1 MEFTIPYRDIL
12 DFWFGDSGGLEGE
25 TDNTRGWPPE
35 SLRRRWF
42 KSSDAQDAEIAE
54 RFGDRVAAAL
64 RRDLVDWEREPGPR
78 LALILLLDQFT
89 RNIYRGT
96 ADAFAGDHHAATL
109 TLEGLSTGMDRR
121 LGWAGQVFFYMPLM
135 HAEDAELQDRAVACY
150 QDLHA
155 RVPAALKDDIANNL
169 KFAEEHRDIIQRF
182 GRFPHRNRVLERTDS
197 AEELD
202 FLQHAR
208 RYGQ

>member
-1 MEFTIPYRDIL
+1 
-12 DFWFGDSGGLEGE
+12 
-25 TDNTRGWPPE
+25 
-35 SLRRRWF
+35 
-42 KSSDAQDAEIAE
+42 
-54 RFGDRVAAAL
+54 
-64 RRDLVDWEREPGPR
+64 
-78 LALILLLDQFT
+78 
-89 RNIYRGT
+89 RGT

-182 GRFPHRNRVLERTDS
+182 GRFPHRNRVLER
-197 AEELD
+197 
-202 FLQHAR
+202 
-208 RYGQ
+208 

>member
-1 MEFTIPYRDIL
+1 
-12 DFWFGDSGGLEGE
+12 
-25 TDNTRGWPPE
+25 
-35 SLRRRWF
+35 
-42 KSSDAQDAEIAE
+42 
-54 RFGDRVAAAL
+54 
-64 RRDLVDWEREPGPR
+64 
-78 LALILLLDQFT
+78 
-89 RNIYRGT
+89 
-96 ADAFAGDHHAATL
+96 
-109 TLEGLSTGMDRR
+109 
-121 LGWAGQVFFYMPLM
+121 MPLRQ
-135 HAEDAELQDRAVACY
+135 AEDAERQDRAVACY

>member
-1 MEFTIPYRDIL
+1 
-12 DFWFGDSGGLEGE
+12 
-25 TDNTRGWPPE
+25 
-35 SLRRRWF
+35 
-42 KSSDAQDAEIAE
+42 
-54 RFGDRVAAAL
+54 V
-64 RRDLVDWEREPGPR
+64 
-78 LALILLLDQFT
+78 
-89 RNIYRGT
+89 
-96 ADAFAGDHHAATL
+96 
-109 TLEGLSTGMDRR
+109 LEGLSTGMDRR

-135 HAEDAELQDRAVACY
+135 HAEDVELQDRAVACY

-182 GRFPHRNRVLERTDS
+182 GRFPHRNRVLERADS